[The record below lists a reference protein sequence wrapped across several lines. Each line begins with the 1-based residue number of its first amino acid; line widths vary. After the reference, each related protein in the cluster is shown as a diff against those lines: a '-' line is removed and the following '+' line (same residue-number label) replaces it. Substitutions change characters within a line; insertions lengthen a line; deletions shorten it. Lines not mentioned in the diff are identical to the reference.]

1 MELLWQL
8 ALIIVAAKSAG
19 YLSQRLGQ
27 PSVLGEI
34 IVGIL
39 IGPAVFGWLSFSHS
53 LETFSE
59 LGVIFLMFFAG
70 LETNM
75 KDLRD
80 NQKSAITV
88 AVLGVIAPFIG
99 GYLVGYLM
107 DLSLTH
113 SLFIGIVLSA
123 TSVSISVQTFREL
136 NVLKSRE
143 SITVLGAAVVDDVLV
158 IVGLAVMLSLTVAD
172 DISLSLVFIKQL
184 VFFIVIVLISWKLVP
199 LIARLFSKS
208 NDAFIVFAAILCLSF
223 SYFADAMGLSNIIG
237 AFIAGL
243 ALSGIKQ
250 KVVVEETFAPAIFT
264 LFVPVFF
271 VGIGLSVDFTGIGSH
286 LLLLLLLTVV
296 AVITKLIGAAIGAR
310 ITGFDTRG
318 SLIIGAAMISRGEV
332 ALITASLG
340 LSAGLI
346 SQTYFTPII
355 VAVIITTLVTPP
367 LLKALIK
374 PT

>member
-8 ALIIVAAKSAG
+8 ALIIVAAKSVG

-39 IGPAVFGWLSFSHS
+39 IGPAVFGWLTFSHS

-107 DLSLTH
+107 GLSLTH
-113 SLFIGIVLSA
+113 SLFIGIVFSA

-172 DISLSLVFIKQL
+172 DMSLSLVFIKQL
-184 VFFIVIVLISWKLVP
+184 VFFIVIILISWKIVP

-250 KVVVEETFAPAIFT
+250 KVVVEEKFAPAIFT

-296 AVITKLIGAAIGAR
+296 AIITKLVGAAIGAR
-310 ITGFDTRG
+310 VTGFDTRG

-346 SQTYFTPII
+346 SQSYFTPII

-374 PT
+374 PA